1 MIPLPLQILIAVG
14 LDALCGD
21 PRWLPHP
28 VQAIAKFALAIEEPL
43 RKTIRNPKY
52 AGVVAWIAVVSG
64 TAGSCA
70 ALLWVTTTIHPLL
83 GDLVAIFI
91 LYTTLAARDLSH
103 HAQAVEQPLR
113 ESDLPQA
120 RQQVAMLVGRDTD
133 QLDEAEITRATVES
147 VAENTVDGVTAPLLF
162 ALFGGP
168 IAAMSYKAI
177 NTLDS
182 TFGYKNER
190 YLHFG
195 WASARLDDVANFIP
209 ARLSA
214 VLVPVAAKLLKL
226 DAKQAWAILRRDRHN
241 HPSPNG
247 GQIEAAMA
255 GAMNVRLG
263 GENSYFAKSSFRP
276 YMGDSKQTLC
286 ARHIGEVIQLMWVTS
301 ALVGGLGFVL
311 WFLWNMIN

>member
-28 VQAIAKFALAIEEPL
+28 VQAIAKLALSLEEPL
-43 RKTIRNPKY
+43 RRTISNPKY
-52 AGVVAWIAVVSG
+52 AGIVAMIAVVGG

-70 ALLWVTTTIHPLL
+70 ALLWITTMIHPVL

-91 LYTTLAARDLSH
+91 LYTTLAARDLSR
-103 HAQAVEQPLR
+103 HARAVEQPL
-113 ESDLPQA
+113 SKGDNSQA

-133 QLDEAEITRATVES
+133 QLGESEITRATVES

-168 IAAMSYKAI
+168 IAAMAYKAI

-209 ARLSA
+209 ARISA
-214 VLVPVAAKLLKL
+214 LLVPVAAKLLKL
-226 DAKQAWAILRRDRHN
+226 DAKQAWAIMKRDRHN

-263 GENSYFAKSSFRP
+263 GENSYFGKSSFRP
-276 YMGDSKQTLC
+276 YMGDSNQTLC
-286 ARHIGEVIQLMWVTS
+286 ARHIGEVIRLMWVTS
-301 ALVGGLGFVL
+301 ALVGGVGIICWALFQFV
-311 WFLWNMIN
+311 M

>member
-276 YMGDSKQTLC
+276 YMGESKQTLC